1 MSKIEIGL
9 VLQVFSFLEGIW
21 ETLNDGDRTDDFNDG
36 IQSLKRAFGLVGH
49 DCDDQDKEEEK
60 EG

>member
-36 IQSLKRAFGLVGH
+36 IRSLKRAFGLVGH
-49 DCDDQDKEEEK
+49 DCDKDKEEEK

>member
-1 MSKIEIGL
+1 MSKLEIGL

-21 ETLNDGDRTDDFNDG
+21 ETLNDGDRTDDFDDG
-36 IQSLKRAFGLVGH
+36 IRALKRAFGLVDH
-49 DCDDQDKEEEK
+49 DCCDKDKEEEK